1 MCLII
6 SFEIRWWGLP
16 GCVEAL
22 WWAKCDQTCHVIL
35 PVRKWGFV
43 TPEAKRLSITRDEG
57 NAFFQGADGPMY
69 M

>member
-1 MCLII
+1 M
-6 SFEIRWWGLP
+6 
-16 GCVEAL
+16 EAL

>member
-1 MCLII
+1 MVGAARLCGGPL
-6 SFEIRWWGLP
+6 
-16 GCVEAL
+16 
-22 WWAKCDQTCHVIL
+22 CDQTFHVIL